1 MNVWTDHKT
10 WKTEWELVEKIDSG
24 GQGSVSKVRR
34 KSSEEIACL
43 KVLNKPKDMERRARF
58 SREATAYDTCLHPLT
73 PRLLQSNAHEHKNL
87 EYTLYIITEFIP
99 GPTMTDWI
107 ESTGPKTLEE
117 SAIILSNLID
127 TAEHFHTQGWVH
139 RDIKPDNIILR
150 NSKISEPFIL
160 DFGLAYKDETLQ
172 NFETEHGQELGNR
185 FLRLPE
191 LSVGSPTKQDT
202 RTDLA
207 FLGGIFFYLLTV
219 QHPATLLNTD
229 FQMPHQ
235 RPGVAEILKKT
246 AGNAAMRLLTFFD
259 HTFAQMISDR
269 FASAGDMRNS
279 LSRLMEKRADLNT
292 PDDDWEAIEEI
303 LGRQANKDKLR
314 DKRLYDQAISQ
325 IRNIHTSLLEKLT
338 PHYKI
343 WYTGHVNFEHGM
355 RLQLGFC
362 DITTQ
367 EKRFAPDFLVKVVGE
382 ELVIYVNNESFY
394 RTSVTSPVYSNE
406 FLDRIRTLF
415 IRGVRSLAEGT
426 ALPGVAQEL
435 FKHQPH
441 NSLSSAT
448 SAAKT
453 EKKLIFIV
461 IYDNKNITLS
471 NLDYALG
478 AYLRLEETKDLIAEH
493 FISALL
499 PISQDDAKGLIEQDN
514 RLEDAWLKI
523 LSPSGTIL
531 ANEKVYANANEGLK
545 QIKNII
551 ANQKNQ
557 THNSTS

>member
-1 MNVWTDHKT
+1 MSVWTDHKS
-10 WKTEWELVEKIDSG
+10 WKTEWELVGKIGSG

-34 KSSEEIACL
+34 KNSEEIACL
-43 KVLNKPKDMERRARF
+43 KILNKPKDMERRARF

-73 PRLLQSNAHEHKNL
+73 PRLLQSNAHEHKNP
-87 EYTLYIITEFIP
+87 EYTLYIVTEFIP

-117 SAIILSNLID
+117 STKILSSLID
-127 TAEHFHTQGWVH
+127 TTEHFHMQGWVH

-150 NSKISEPFIL
+150 NSNISEPFIL
-160 DFGLAYKDETLQ
+160 DFGLAYKDEVLQ

-207 FLGGIFFYLLTV
+207 FLGGIFFYLLTTH
-219 QHPATLLNTD
+219 HPATLLNTD

-235 RPGVAEILKKT
+235 RPGLAELLKES

-259 HTFAQMISDR
+259 HTFAQMISGR
-269 FASAGDMRNS
+269 FASAGDMRDS
-279 LSRLMEKRADLNT
+279 LDRLMEKRTDFNT

-314 DKRLYDQAISQ
+314 NKTLYDQAINQ
-325 IRNIHTSLLEKLT
+325 IRSVHTKLLEKLS
-338 PHYKI
+338 PHYKH
-343 WYTGHVNFEHGM
+343 WHTGHVNFEHGM
-355 RLQLGFC
+355 RLQLGFS

-367 EKRFAPDFLVKVVGE
+367 EKRFAPEFLVKVVGE
-382 ELVIYVNNESFY
+382 ELVIYANNEALY
-394 RTSVTSPVYSNE
+394 RTSITSPHYSEE
-406 FLDRIRTLF
+406 FLDRIRYLF

-441 NSLSSAT
+441 SALSSAI
-448 SAAKT
+448 SAAQIA
-453 EKKLIFIV
+453 KKLILIV
-461 IYDNKNITLS
+461 IYDDKNLTLS

-478 AYLRLEETKDLIAEH
+478 AYLRLEETKDLISEH

-499 PISQDDAKGLIEQDN
+499 PISQSDAKSLIDENN
-514 RLEDAWLKI
+514 RLEDAWLQI
-523 LSPSGTIL
+523 ISPSGAIL
-531 ANEKVYANANEGLK
+531 ANEKVYPNANEGLK
-545 QIKNII
+545 QIKNIVI
-551 ANQKNQ
+551 NHKA
-557 THNSTS
+557 THIT